1 MADTRTITPTS
12 AQTSSTPEHW
22 RDTLLS
28 ALSSR
33 QRSIR
38 QCDAYYRGEHRMA
51 FSTAQ
56 YREVFGTLFA
66 HFADN
71 WCDLVVDASAERL
84 RVEGFRFGEDQEA
97 DEAAWEIWQRNV
109 MDAEADMAHTD
120 AIKLGC
126 SYALVGAD
134 DGGAASIQ
142 VESASQAIVY
152 LDPAQGR
159 HRLAGLRCWADE
171 FNVEHCVVYLPDSVS
186 WWRREGASAGTE
198 PAGKWEAD
206 VGSGANPLGV
216 VPLIPL
222 ANAPSLTNRLGRSDI
237 ERVIPLQDAVN
248 KLCADMIV
256 ASEFAAYPQRWATGI
271 EIPVNPET
279 GEKMAPNFLGG
290 ADRVWGV
297 ESDQAKF
304 GNFSVADLSSY
315 VRAIEMC
322 IQHVAAQTRT
332 PPHYL
337 LGSSGAFPSGESLKA
352 TETGLVAKVKRKQL
366 SFGEAWEEAIRLAF
380 AVEGNAQRAEE
391 VRVETIWANPESR
404 IVAETVDAA
413 VKLAGIGVPRP
424 ALWEYVGASPQQV
437 ARWREEGEP
446 RSSPPTK
453 QTIQVQASPEQA
465 IAFDK
470 GEAIPPVE
478 PGDSPLVPTE
488 TPPSADAPTTSTPT
502 PPTTGGKSGK

>member
-1 MADTRTITPTS
+1 LELMATDLAT
-12 AQTSSTPEHW
+12 QTTTPEQW
-22 RDTLLS
+22 RETLLGELQ
-28 ALSSR
+28 AR
-33 QRSIR
+33 ARPMR
-38 QCDAYYRGEHRMA
+38 ECDAYYRGEHRMA

-56 YREVFGTLFA
+56 YREVFGTLFS

-84 RVEGFRFGEDQEA
+84 RVEGFRFGTDQEA
-97 DEAAWEIWQRNV
+97 DVDAWDIWQRNK
-109 MDAEADMAHTD
+109 MDAEADLAHTD

-126 SYALVGAD
+126 TYVLVGAD
-134 DGGAASIQ
+134 DGKEATIQ
-142 VESASQAIVY
+142 VEPADKAIVY

-159 HRLAGLRCWADE
+159 HRLAGLRYWTDE
-171 FNVEHCVVYLPDSVS
+171 VGVEHAGLYLPDAVY
-186 WWRREGASAGTE
+186 WWRRETAQTGETAGR
-198 PAGKWEAD
+198 WEED
-206 VGSGANPLGV
+206 VGSGSNPLGV

-222 ANAPSLTNRLGRSDI
+222 ANAPTLSNRLGRSDI
-237 ERVIPLQDAVN
+237 ERVIPLQNAVN

-297 ESDQAKF
+297 EDAGARF
-304 GNFSVADLSSY
+304 GNFSIADLAPY
-315 VRAIEMC
+315 VKAIEMC

-337 LGSSGAFPSGESLKA
+337 LGAMGSFPSGESLKA
-352 TETGLVAKVKRKQL
+352 TETGLVAKVRRKQL
-366 SFGEAWEEAIRLAF
+366 SFGEGWEEAVRLAF
-380 AVEGNAQRAEE
+380 AVEGDKQRAES
-391 VRVETIWANPESR
+391 VTVETIWANPESR

-453 QTIQVQASPEQA
+453 ETIQVQATPDQA
-465 IAFDK
+465 VAFNT
-470 GEAIPPVE
+470 GEPIPDVA
-478 PGDSPLVPTE
+478 PGDSVLVPSSTPQPS
-488 TPPSADAPTTSTPT
+488 TPPPS
-502 PPTTGGKSGK
+502 GGTKSGK